1 MLDELDLLDVGAGGL
16 AIQREATADHLHD
29 VGTGALGELLGCLTA
44 GEVGAVLDRALDEL
58 VRLEAL
64 LGLGDH
70 AVVDVAAA
78 DVDDGLEVMGEAAK
92 LTDLFAGK
100 CHGGKLSFWK

>member
-1 MLDELDLLDVGAGGL
+1 MLDELDLLDVVAGGL
-16 AIQREATADHLHD
+16 AIQREAMADDLHD
-29 VGTGALGELLGCLTA
+29 VGAGALSELLGSLAA
-44 GEVGAVLDRALDEL
+44 GEIGAILDRALDEF

-64 LGLGDH
+64 LRLGDH

-78 DVDDGLEVMGEAAK
+78 DVDDRLEVVGEAAK

>member
-1 MLDELDLLDVGAGGL
+1 MLDELDLLDVVAGGL
-16 AIQREATADHLHD
+16 AIQREAMADDLHD
-29 VGTGALGELLGCLTA
+29 VGAGALGELLGSLAA
-44 GEVGAVLDRALDEL
+44 GEIGAILDCALDEF

-64 LGLGDH
+64 LRLGDH

-78 DVDDGLEVMGEAAK
+78 DVDDRLEVVGEAAK